1 MSSTTDK
8 QEALHDSHGAT
19 PASDTKLVV
28 GVLAGLI
35 ALLTVL
41 GFAIA
46 TYGFGVFIAT
56 MHVLVA
62 LAFAFTL
69 TLTRG

>member
-1 MSSTTDK
+1 MSTTTTK
-8 QEALHDSHGAT
+8 QEAPHDSHDAAA
-19 PASDTKLVV
+19 ASDTKLVV
-28 GVLAGLI
+28 GVLLGLV

-46 TYGFGVFIAT
+46 TYGFGVFITT
-56 MHVLVA
+56 MYVLVA